1 MTTIATD
8 DEGDEACANR
18 FVGDFAWPMPWIA
31 WPILCEEDEQDA
43 YMAERDFVERGLSKG
58 DREFDFEYRYY
69 AYGCND
75 EYNPQE
81 LDAKTRSRYLRWIQ
95 SQLNKTKELY
105 SPFSDK
111 VEEGLERFWNDSF
124 LLEHNVREMHREW
137 VIELKDL
144 SEEDHEFD
152 VGYHYD
158 TYGDDDLYNPHDFVG
173 VTRTRYLRWIESK
186 VTKIEQLYS
195 PFTNKV
201 EEKLREFW
209 NDSFLR
215 QHNVVDMYSEW
226 EAEKMANETNV

>member
-58 DREFDFEYRYY
+58 DREFDFGYRYY

-111 VEEGLERFWNDSF
+111 VEEGLEHFWND
-124 LLEHNVREMHREW
+124 
-137 VIELKDL
+137 
-144 SEEDHEFD
+144 
-152 VGYHYD
+152 
-158 TYGDDDLYNPHDFVG
+158 
-173 VTRTRYLRWIESK
+173 
-186 VTKIEQLYS
+186 
-195 PFTNKV
+195 PFIPPTAQCSRN
-201 EEKLREFW
+201 
-209 NDSFLR
+209 
-215 QHNVVDMYSEW
+215 
-226 EAEKMANETNV
+226 A